1 MSLPGEHPARGSEP
15 EEQLTQLVRDLTDR
29 IEALQAD
36 VRRLGGPGLPG
47 VEPGWKGQ
55 RDGAGTTP
63 SYAWIGALSAPVRPR
78 PGVPRLLLEVLF
90 LAAVAAT
97 AGVAELDALVIAGVM
112 LGAWVLVA
120 LTEWAASRADGR
132 HSTVPV
138 TATAQVEPPAPL
150 PADPSWFVAPVEH
163 TLLEPA
169 TDSPT
174 AITKLPPAAVDVT
187 VEQPRPE

>member
-1 MSLPGEHPARGSEP
+1 MSLPGEHTAHGSEP
-15 EEQLTQLVRDLTDR
+15 EKQLTQLVRDLTDR

-47 VEPGWKGQ
+47 VEPGWRGQ
-55 RDGAGTTP
+55 SDGAGTTP

-78 PGVPRLLLEVLF
+78 PGIPRLLLEILF
-90 LAAVAAT
+90 LAAVAAA
-97 AGVAELDALVIAGVM
+97 AGVAELDASVIAGVM

-120 LTEWAASRADGR
+120 LIEWAASRADRR

-138 TATAQVEPPAPL
+138 AAPVEPPAPL

-174 AITKLPPAAVDVT
+174 AITKLPPAAVDIT
-187 VEQPRPE
+187 VERPPPG